1 MRRPGLADFRQRM
14 DRAVPAVSR
23 LIAGRVFSRVG
34 DGIYEVALLWVAI
47 HLLREPWAVAGLVV
61 VGNGVS
67 TAVMPVAG
75 HAVDRFQRWRRA
87 LAVAADAGGSLL
99 FGVAALVWPM
109 VSSRYGYP
117 ALLVMT
123 GINAITA
130 SFLFPALG
138 ALWASVLQ
146 GDDRQRGNSAWQGA
160 QAAANF
166 GGLVLGGILVS
177 IWSFRA
183 ILAAQA
189 ASFLMGALCTATVPT
204 PPVQSP
210 SYAPRTAGDA
220 WRELAKNGAA
230 RRLIVVSAVLN
241 GSLVVLTTLVPF
253 LVVRDLHA
261 KAFSLG
267 VVQAVLAGGLVA
279 GGYASRWLERWPPV
293 EVQMAGGFVA
303 LAGFMLVLA
312 FRPSVAATVA
322 VMLLVGVA
330 ASALSVSWMTW
341 SQGVVGEDQYG
352 KFLAASSTLT
362 TVTQPTR
369 AAASGVA
376 ATAVGVSLTLA
387 ATGAGLAGSGAA
399 LFFGTRKRAES
410 RRFNA

>member
-1 MRRPGLADFRQRM
+1 
-14 DRAVPAVSR
+14 
-23 LIAGRVFSRVG
+23 
-34 DGIYEVALLWVAI
+34 
-47 HLLREPWAVAGLVV
+47 
-61 VGNGVS
+61 
-67 TAVMPVAG
+67 
-75 HAVDRFQRWRRA
+75 
-87 LAVAADAGGSLL
+87 
-99 FGVAALVWPM
+99 
-109 VSSRYGYP
+109 
-117 ALLVMT
+117 
-123 GINAITA
+123 
-130 SFLFPALG
+130 
-138 ALWASVLQ
+138 
-146 GDDRQRGNSAWQGA
+146 
-160 QAAANF
+160 
-166 GGLVLGGILVS
+166 
-177 IWSFRA
+177 
-183 ILAAQA
+183 
-189 ASFLMGALCTATVPT
+189 
-204 PPVQSP
+204 
-210 SYAPRTAGDA
+210 
-220 WRELAKNGAA
+220 
-230 RRLIVVSAVLN
+230 
-241 GSLVVLTTLVPF
+241 VVLTTLVPF

-362 TVTQPTR
+362 TVTQPTLG
-369 AAASGVA
+369 AASGVA

-399 LFFGTRKRAES
+399 LFFGDA
-410 RRFNA
+410 